1 MKENTKEWL
10 QFILSWMLIIA
21 VFMGIVGIAFSLYSV
36 SGVSKN
42 QPAII
47 SAFEIHNVANIPE
60 THDSFKLDNKTA
72 HHINNTTLII
82 ITGESQRK

>member
-1 MKENTKEWL
+1 MKENMKEWL

-42 QPAII
+42 QPSIPNT
-47 SAFEIHNVANIPE
+47 FEIHNVANIPKMHE
-60 THDSFKLDNKTA
+60 FFKLDNKTA
-72 HHINNTTLII
+72 YHINNTTLVI